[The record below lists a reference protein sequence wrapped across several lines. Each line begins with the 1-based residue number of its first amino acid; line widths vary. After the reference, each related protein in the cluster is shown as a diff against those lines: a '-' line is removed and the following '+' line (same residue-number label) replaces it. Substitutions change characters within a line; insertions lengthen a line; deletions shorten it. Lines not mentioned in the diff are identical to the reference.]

1 MADLPTAKSGASA
14 LDVARQAARA
24 AADIMLPAYN
34 SFGSSG
40 LPVEKTVKSRGNFL
54 TKTDLECEKAALAIL
69 AAEYPGVPVL
79 AEETSAAVSDW
90 QNGLLWVV
98 DPIDGTANFARGIP
112 TFAFNIALCSDGEP
126 LLGLTLQPVT
136 GDEFVGVVGQG
147 LTVNG
152 EPARVSPAETMS
164 ECLMGFGLGYQYDRS
179 KLILGLLADI
189 WPGLQMLQNVG
200 SAAIAL
206 AYAASGRFDLFV
218 HSFLGPWDVAAGLA
232 QVRAGGGLALDRA
245 GEQATIFSE
254 GFVAGASGPVREFV
268 AATKDRPWR

>member
-1 MADLPTAKSGASA
+1 ML
-14 LDVARQAARA
+14 AA
-24 AADIMLPAYN
+24 YK
-34 SFGSSG
+34 

-54 TKTDLECEKAALAIL
+54 TKTDIECEKAALAIL
-69 AAEYPGVPVL
+69 AAEYPDVPVL
-79 AEETSAAVSDW
+79 AEETSATVGDW
-90 QNGLLWVV
+90 RSGLLWVV

-136 GDEFVGVVGQG
+136 GDEFAAVEGRG
-147 LTVNG
+147 LAVNG
-152 EPARVSPAETMS
+152 KPAQVSQTERMS
-164 ECLMGFGLGYQYDRS
+164 ECLTGFGLGYQYERS

-206 AYAASGRFDLFV
+206 AYTASGRFDLYV
-218 HSFLGPWDVAAGLA
+218 HGFLGPWDMAAGLA
-232 QVRAGGGLALDRA
+232 QVRAAGGLALDRA
-245 GEQATIFSE
+245 GEHATIFSE
-254 GFVAGASGPVREFV
+254 GLVAGAPGPVREFV